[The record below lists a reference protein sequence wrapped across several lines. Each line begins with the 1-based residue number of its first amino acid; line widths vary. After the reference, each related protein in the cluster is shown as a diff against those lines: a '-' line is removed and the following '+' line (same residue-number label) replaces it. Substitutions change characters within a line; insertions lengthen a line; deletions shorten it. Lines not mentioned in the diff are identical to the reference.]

1 MCRSQPVLRSMHSQL
16 LDSCSIYVP
25 ILFALWQISGY
36 TSRRWHDQATVHNL
50 PVLELISLA
59 SQVSG
64 LAPPWS

>member
-1 MCRSQPVLRSMHSQL
+1 MCRSQPVLRSMRSQP
-16 LDSCSIYVP
+16 LDSCSVYVP

-36 TSRRWHDQATVHNL
+36 TSRRWHDQATAHNL

>member
-1 MCRSQPVLRSMHSQL
+1 MCRSRLVSRSMRSQL

-25 ILFALWQISGY
+25 ILFVLWQISGY
-36 TSRRWHDQATVHNL
+36 TSSRWCDQATACNL
-50 PVLELISLA
+50 LVLELISLA

>member
-1 MCRSQPVLRSMHSQL
+1 MCRSQPVLRSMRSQP
-16 LDSCSIYVP
+16 LDSYSVYVP

-36 TSRRWHDQATVHNL
+36 TSSRWCDQATACNL

-59 SQVSG
+59 SQVSS

>member
-1 MCRSQPVLRSMHSQL
+1 MCRSQPVLRSMPSQP
-16 LDSCSIYVP
+16 LDSCSVYVP

-36 TSRRWHDQATVHNL
+36 TSSRWCDQATACNL